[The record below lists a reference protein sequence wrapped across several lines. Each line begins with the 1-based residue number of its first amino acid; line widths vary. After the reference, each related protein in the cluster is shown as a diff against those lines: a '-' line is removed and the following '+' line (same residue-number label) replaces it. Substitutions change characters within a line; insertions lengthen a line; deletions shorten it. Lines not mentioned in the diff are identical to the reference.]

1 MEYLIGG
8 DLASLLCQFGSF
20 DDDMSRAYCAELVVA
35 LDYLHEHVCCPVHFL
50 SAASSY
56 GC

>member
-20 DDDMSRAYCAELVVA
+20 DEDMSRAYCAELVVA
-35 LDYLHEHVCCPVHFL
+35 LDYLHEHVC
-50 SAASSY
+50 
-56 GC
+56 